1 MEALFLALMLPK
13 IGGAFTLKDNLVMKR
28 FSVKELRQWI
38 METATEAI
46 QGDSSK
52 WRRTCSGNLSDLK
65 LVTPDMTKYIE
76 GKTQYYGLNLYPYNC
91 VVYW

>member
-46 QGDSSK
+46 QTNKIRMGRHNERTSK
-52 WRRTCSGNLSDLK
+52 
-65 LVTPDMTKYIE
+65 I
-76 GKTQYYGLNLYPYNC
+76 
-91 VVYW
+91 

>member
-46 QGDSSK
+46 QGDSFK
-52 WRRTCSGNLSDLK
+52 QGRYFIK
-65 LVTPDMTKYIE
+65 LCLVGYLP
-76 GKTQYYGLNLYPYNC
+76 
-91 VVYW
+91 